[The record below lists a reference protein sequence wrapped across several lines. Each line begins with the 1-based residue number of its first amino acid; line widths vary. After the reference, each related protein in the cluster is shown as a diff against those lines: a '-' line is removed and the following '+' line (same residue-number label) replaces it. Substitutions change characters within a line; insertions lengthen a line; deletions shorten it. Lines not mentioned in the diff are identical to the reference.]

1 MKKNTLTNQWTR
13 PKRFDNNLVVIGGGA
28 GGLVASY
35 IAAAVRA
42 KVTLI
47 EAHKMGGDCLNTGCV
62 PSKTLIRSTRL
73 LARMRRSSEFG
84 IKSATVDFEFKDL
97 MERVQNVIHAVAP
110 HDSVERYRQ
119 LGVEVIEGQARLITP
134 WEIEI
139 AAANETR
146 TITSRAVVI
155 AAGGRPLI
163 PPISG
168 LDRIA
173 YLTSDTIW
181 SLREQPKR
189 LLVLGG
195 GPIGCELGQCFARL
209 GVQVTLVEMAPRL
222 LSREDREVSERVAKN
237 FEKEGIDLRL
247 EHSAKQ
253 FISENGENLL
263 LAEHRGQTVRLPFD
277 QVLLA
282 LGRSA
287 NVSGYGLEEL
297 GLELSPK
304 KTLQVDAF
312 QATNY
317 PHIFACGDVAGPYQ
331 FTHTAAHQAWYATVN
346 ALFGSFWKFRTDYSI
361 IPWATFTDP
370 EVARVG
376 LNEQDALE
384 QGVRY
389 EVSTYDL
396 ADLDR
401 ALVDGEA
408 NGFVKILTVPGKD
421 KILGATLVGEHAGD
435 LIAEFILAMKYNI
448 GLNKIL
454 NTIHI
459 YPTLAEANKYAAG
472 VWKRNH
478 QPETLLKLLSRFH
491 AWRRG

>member
-1 MKKNTLTNQWTR
+1 MKKKSIAKQWTQ
-13 PKRFDNNLVVIGGGA
+13 PERFDNNLVVIGGGSA
-28 GGLVASY
+28 GLVTSY
-35 IAAAVRA
+35 IAAAVKA

-62 PSKTLIRSTRL
+62 PSKALIRSTRL
-73 LARMRRSSEFG
+73 LARMRRSAEFG
-84 IKSATVDFEFKDL
+84 IKRAAVDFEFKDL
-97 MERVQNVIHAVAP
+97 MERVQTVIDTVAP

-119 LGVEVIEGQARLITP
+119 LGVEVIEGKARLVSP
-134 WEIEI
+134 WEIEVTT
-139 AAANETR
+139 ANETR
-146 TITSRAVVI
+146 TITSKALVI
-155 AAGGRPLI
+155 AAGGKPLVPPIPGLDLI
-163 PPISG
+163 P
-168 LDRIA
+168 

-181 SLREQPKR
+181 NLRIPPKR

-195 GPIGCELGQCFARL
+195 GPIGCELSQCFARL
-209 GVQVTLVEMAPRL
+209 GIQVTLVEMVPRL
-222 LSREDREVSERVAKN
+222 LSREDKEISDRVAKSFKN
-237 FEKEGIDLRL
+237 EGIDLRL
-247 EHSAKQ
+247 EHKAKQ

-263 LAEHRGQTVRLPFD
+263 LAEHGGETVRLPFD
-277 QVLLA
+277 QVLVA

-287 NVSGYGLEEL
+287 NVSGYGLEEI
-297 GLELSPK
+297 GLELSQK
-304 KTLQVDAF
+304 KTIQVDAF

-317 PHIFACGDVAGPYQ
+317 SHIFACGDVAGPYQ
-331 FTHTAAHQAWYATVN
+331 FTHTAAHQAWYAAVN
-346 ALFGSFWKFRTDYSI
+346 ALLGGIWKFRTDYSV

-376 LNEQDALE
+376 LNEQDAFE
-384 QGVRY
+384 QDIHY

-401 ALVDGEA
+401 AIVDGETQ
-408 NGFVKILTVPGKD
+408 GFVKVLTVPGKD
-421 KILGATLVGEHAGD
+421 KILGVTLVGEHAGD

-478 QPETLLKLLSRFH
+478 QPEILLKLLKRFH